1 MTHRQKRI
9 FFNWLQKQGVLEQYK
24 QNRFDYS
31 HECHA
36 QDNSYALMS
45 FHYAIDD
52 AFTWRYTPEG
62 YGFWSNLDHEW
73 TSFAIKSSYDT

>member
-24 QNRFDYS
+24 QNRFAYS
-31 HECHA
+31 HKCQA
-36 QDNSYALMS
+36 QDNSYALLS
-45 FHYAIDD
+45 FRYAID
-52 AFTWRYTPEG
+52 AFVWRRTPEG
-62 YGFWSNLDHEW
+62 YSFWSTLDHAW